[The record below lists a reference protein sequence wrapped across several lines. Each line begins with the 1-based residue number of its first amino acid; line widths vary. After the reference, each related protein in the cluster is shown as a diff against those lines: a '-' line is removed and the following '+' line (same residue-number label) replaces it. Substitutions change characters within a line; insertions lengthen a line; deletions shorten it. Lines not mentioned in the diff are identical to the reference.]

1 MAGLVFVNLLKTKP
15 RKIMKTIHTFHFL
28 AITLLLAVQ
37 SSFAQIPPTAISD
50 SFQSILDNSLPSGFS
65 NPGAII
71 EVHVPGQ
78 WTWNSATGFAIS
90 GTTTGQDQ
98 TIAYPTDKFRIGS
111 ITKMMMAT
119 CILKLQEDGILSV
132 EDPISLYLRASLV
145 NDTIAS
151 SDVVKIRHL
160 LNHTSGIANSGD
172 NTTCQMDVL
181 SNPIGSHT
189 LEEAIFCGTSQGE
202 LFPPEFAWSYSN
214 TNYSILAM
222 IIENVTGMS
231 WKDYLTQTIITPLGL
246 TNTEIPTTNQISG
259 AHMGCYWNIGSWIDL
274 TIINPTTY
282 TGWADVVSTTSDLIT
297 FMQALRSGTIINTN
311 SLALMNTEYPGT
323 LDYGLGYDLY
333 NYSGVSYNGHYGEVA
348 NTSALFFANTASTR
362 APNGY
367 YISYNFNVQG
377 VDDINEIAMP
387 IFTYLNSNET
397 NGLESLAEIKNTTQV
412 FPNPATSQFTIKTG
426 SKGNETQTVFLID
439 ELGKIVLEQSINNFS
454 TLTIDC
460 SLFKRGVYTLSIQS
474 NSTKEYHK
482 IILK

>member
-1 MAGLVFVNLLKTKP
+1 
-15 RKIMKTIHTFHFL
+15 MKTISKL
-28 AITLLLAVQ
+28 YTLFVSLSILQ
-37 SSFAQIPPTAISD
+37 LSFAQVPPTAVSD
-50 SFQSILDNSLPSGFS
+50 SFQSILDNALPTGFS

-90 GTTTGQDQ
+90 GSTSGQTQ
-98 TIAYPTDKFRIGS
+98 ATANATDKFRVGS

-119 CILKLQEDGILSV
+119 CILKLQEDGLLSI
-132 EDPISLYLRASLV
+132 EDPISMHLRTSLV

-151 SDVVKIRHL
+151 SAVVKIKHL

-172 NTTCQMDVL
+172 NTSCQMDVL
-181 SNPIGSHT
+181 ADPTGSHT
-189 LEEAIFCGTSQGE
+189 LEDAIYCGASQGE

-222 IIENVTGMS
+222 IVENVSGMS

-246 TNTEIPTTNQISG
+246 TNTEVPTTNQISG
-259 AHMGCYWNIGSWIDL
+259 PHMGCYWNIGSWIDL

-297 FMQALRSGTIINTN
+297 FMQALRSGTIINSS
-311 SLALMNTEYPGT
+311 SLTLMETEYPGT

-333 NYSGVSYNGHYGEVA
+333 TYSGVSYNGHYGEVA
-348 NTSALFFANTASTR
+348 NTSGLFFANTTSTR

-377 VDDINEIAMP
+377 ADDINQLAMP

-397 NGLESLAEIKNTTQV
+397 IGLPSLEQKKNTTKV
-412 FPNPATSQFTIKTG
+412 FPNPANSQFTIQVA
-426 SKGNETQTVFLID
+426 GNPNEQQTILLID
-439 ELGKIVLEQSINNFS
+439 ELGKTVIEKSYNGVSNLS
-454 TLTIDC
+454 IDC
-460 SLFKRGVYTLSIQS
+460 TQFKRGMYTLSIQS
-474 NSTKEYHK
+474 DSKIEYQK
-482 IILK
+482 IILN